1 MPPKQTSDQP
11 ETGASTTDTPAAKM
25 ANDVAAMQDQGM
37 KAMSQMGFAWVENLS
52 DLGSE
57 VLSFVADR
65 IKEDVK
71 TQHKMLHCKNV
82 ADLQHIQAE
91 FVQTAI
97 DQYTAETGRLVKM
110 GHDLYNRP
118 EGGGETQN

>member
-1 MPPKQTSDQP
+1 MPPKQPSDQP
-11 ETGASTTDTPAAKM
+11 ETGASTDNPAAKM
-25 ANDVAAMQDQGM
+25 ATDVAAMQDQGM
-37 KAMSQMGFAWVENLS
+37 KAMSRMGLTWAESLS

-57 VLSFVADR
+57 VLTFVADR
-65 IKEDVK
+65 IQEDVK

-97 DQYTAETGRLVKM
+97 DQYTAETGKLVKM
-110 GHDLYNRP
+110 GHDLCTPP
-118 EGGGETQN
+118 EGDGKTSN